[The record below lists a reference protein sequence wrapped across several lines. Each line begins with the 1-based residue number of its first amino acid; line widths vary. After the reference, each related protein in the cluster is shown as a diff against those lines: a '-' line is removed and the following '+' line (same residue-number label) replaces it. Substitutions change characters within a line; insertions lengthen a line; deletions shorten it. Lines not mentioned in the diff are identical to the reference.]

1 MPTDFEFRK
10 LLLDVAD
17 EMANDERKNF
27 VFLLG
32 DDIPKR
38 KRDEPLVDI
47 FEILI
52 NAGCISESDCS
63 YLVKMLEAAKLLTLA
78 YKVARFDNR
87 K

>member
-10 LLLDVAD
+10 LLLEVAD
-17 EMANDERKNF
+17 DMSNENRKKF

-38 KRDEPLVDI
+38 KQDEELFNI

-52 NAGCISESDCS
+52 NVGRISETDCS
-63 YLVKMLEAAKLLTLA
+63 YLVDVLKAAKLFTVAL
-78 YKVARFDNR
+78 KVARFDNR